1 MGTYDTVRL
10 IIVFVFMVV
19 VLAKVIAKLFFKG
32 NPMTTRFIARTAVF
46 AAISIILYTVP
57 FLKFALPIFP
67 SFLEI
72 HLDEIP
78 ALMAGFAYGPLSG
91 FLVIL
96 VKTVV
101 KLPLTGT
108 AGVGELADFIYS
120 AVFVIPAAIIYKR
133 HRTIKGAFVSMMVAT
148 GIQILVASFVTTFVM
163 LDIYSILYHLPKA
176 VILVKTI
183 VKLPLTGTAG
193 VGELA
198 DFIYSAAF
206 VLPAA
211 FIYKKHRTLKGALV
225 SLLVATAVQILVSS
239 FGTTFVMLDMYSI
252 LYRLP
257 KPVILNMCKK
267 VNPAVTDLNF
277 KFLLMVALPF
287 NAMKDGIV
295 VVVTALLYKRL
306 RILFKK
312 IDAQK
317 N

>member
-1 MGTYDTVRL
+1 MKEVVFWALNRKVFYFMSVLDVLRL
-10 IIVFVFMVV
+10 MIVFVFMVV
-19 VLAKVIAKLFFKG
+19 VLGKLIAKLFFKG
-32 NPMTTRFIARTAVF
+32 NPITTKFIARTAVF
-46 AAISIILYTVP
+46 SAISILLYTIP
-57 FLKFALPIFP
+57 FLKFSLPIFP
-67 SFLEI
+67 AFLEI

-78 ALMAGFAYGPLSG
+78 AFMAGFAYGPLSG
-91 FLVIL
+91 FL
-96 VKTVV
+96 
-101 KLPLTGT
+101 
-108 AGVGELADFIYS
+108 
-120 AVFVIPAAIIYKR
+120 
-133 HRTIKGAFVSMMVAT
+133 
-148 GIQILVASFVTTFVM
+148 
-163 LDIYSILYHLPKA
+163 

-225 SLLVATAVQILVSS
+225 SLLVATAVQIIVSS

>member
-1 MGTYDTVRL
+1 MDNITGLFIVVAFIV
-10 IIVFVFMVV
+10 II
-19 VLAKVIAKLFFKG
+19 LAKFIAKFFTKG
-32 NPMTTRFIARTAVF
+32 NVMTTRFIARTAVF

-57 FLKFALPIFP
+57 FLKFSLPIFP

-78 ALMAGFAYGPLSG
+78 AFIAGFAYGPLSG
-91 FLVIL
+91 VL
-96 VKTVV
+96 
-101 KLPLTGT
+101 
-108 AGVGELADFIYS
+108 
-120 AVFVIPAAIIYKR
+120 
-133 HRTIKGAFVSMMVAT
+133 
-148 GIQILVASFVTTFVM
+148 
-163 LDIYSILYHLPKA
+163 

-211 FIYKKHRTLKGALV
+211 FIYKKHHTLKGALV
-225 SLLVATAVQILVSS
+225 SLGVATVVQIIVSS
-239 FGTTFVMLDMYSI
+239 FGTTFVMLDVYSI

-287 NAMKDGIV
+287 NALKDAIV
-295 VVVTALLYKRL
+295 VIVTMLLYKRL